1 MSYFA
6 KLDNNIVVD
15 VISASQDF
23 VNTLDGTWVQTSYN
37 GTIRSSYAGI
47 GYTYDAVN
55 DVFYPPKP
63 HPSWVLNPTSWEWEA
78 PVSYPSDGKAYV
90 WDEASVNWLEINWS

>member
-15 VISASQDF
+15 VISAPKEF
-23 VNTLDGTWVQTSYN
+23 IETLEGVWVQTSYN
-37 GTIRSSYAGI
+37 GTIRSSYAGL
-47 GYTYDAVN
+47 GYTYDTVN

-63 HPSWVLNPTSWEWEA
+63 YPSWVLNNTSWEWEA
-78 PVSYPSDGKAYV
+78 PVPYPVDGKAYM
-90 WDEASVNWLEINWS
+90 WDESSVNWLEINWS